1 MQVKKQSVR
10 VGPLQTVGNIK
21 TELGRVYRAARKG
34 NIDIT
39 DASKLAQILNILR
52 ACIESSDIERRIA
65 ALENRNVH
73 TLKAA

>member
-1 MQVKKQSVR
+1 VQINKRQIR

-34 NIDIT
+34 TIDVT

-52 ACIESSDIERRIA
+52 YCIEASDIEERLM
-65 ALENRNVH
+65 ALEVDNVH
-73 TLKAA
+73 PLKAA